1 MTMFQAVKS
10 PFEGEPRTTEG
21 RDVQGRRAF
30 AITARVL
37 SPENAQIADLMAILF
52 VPFFWFVTYQAILG
66 QSEASHYWGYAA
78 WAVLPL
84 LALPLVRVMNR
95 YLMRHEVM
103 IEITDTTFAVSQGG
117 DYAVFDRNL
126 PHSFSVLPHDKA
138 PDEQDEIDAS
148 RRSGPGKAP
157 RRYYTRA
164 YVVTYD
170 YVGQRNDVVALMGQR
185 DANALHARL
194 VLCDKLLEAQRQ
206 RKGHAPFDAEG
217 GWGAETGDIAEV
229 H

>member
-1 MTMFQAVKS
+1 MFQAVKS

-21 RDVQGRRAF
+21 RDAQGRRAF

-37 SPENAQIADLMAILF
+37 SPENAQIADLMAILC
-52 VPFFWFVTYQAILG
+52 VPFCWFLAYQAILDR
-66 QSEASHYWGYAA
+66 SEASHYWGYAV
-78 WAVLPL
+78 WAVLPVL
-84 LALPLVRVMNR
+84 SVPLVRVMNR
-95 YLMRHEVM
+95 YLMRHEVS
-103 IEITDTTFAVSQGG
+103 IEITDSTFAVSHGG
-117 DYAVFDRNL
+117 DYAVYDRNL

-148 RRSGPGKAP
+148 RSSGAGGAP

-170 YVGQRNDVVALMGQR
+170 YVGQRNDVVALMGQKE
-185 DANALHARL
+185 ANALHARL
-194 VLCDKLLEAQRQ
+194 VLCDRLLEAQRQ
-206 RKGHAPFDAEG
+206 RNVPAAFDSEVSWAAG
-217 GWGAETGDIAEV
+217 TGDIAEV